1 MSDSKQEQTSYEEYA
16 QQYQDYYNY
25 YYDSNGSHSNN
36 TSNANYDYHDAQG
49 SDAYN
54 NDNKS
59 DYQTDRADNRGY
71 RSNYSSRYGSN
82 NNNNNNSGSSYNN
95 NRYNS
100 NSNSN
105 GIHRMEDTIYISNLP
120 QDVTEEKLAEHF
132 GSIGIIKTDK
142 KLRKPKIWIYM
153 DKATNLPKGDATITY
168 DDPPSADAA
177 INWFGGKEFMGNVIQ
192 VSKAERKM
200 NKVVVVSAIEEEEEV
215 EEAIVAVLP
224 EMEIGPV
231 KNAAQII
238 SQEETSVS
246 AVTNQDKER
255 DMMTEEVVMTEEAM
269 TEEAITEA
277 TVLIDVIV
285 LIKKNKG
292 KKCAYDAYTCAFN
305 KKERQSTHENTTIVT
320 LVSLMIHKAFGQ
332 IYVLLKNT
340 LDLLCV

>member
-1 MSDSKQEQTSYEEYA
+1 MSHSKQEQTSYEEYA

-25 YYDSNGSHSNN
+25 YYDSNGSHNNN

-59 DYQTDRADNRGY
+59 DYQTDRTDNRGY
-71 RSNYSSRYGSN
+71 RSNYSSRYGSSNNNN

-95 NRYNS
+95 SRYNS
-100 NSNSN
+100 SSNSN
-105 GIHRMEDTIYISNLP
+105 GMHRMEDTIYISNLP

-200 NKVVVVSAIEEEEEV
+200 NIDRGRGGFSNR
-215 EEAIVAVLP
+215 
-224 EMEIGPV
+224 GGGRGRGGDRN
-231 KNAAQII
+231 NAARDGDW
-238 SQEETSVS
+238 SCEECGANNFSR
-246 AVTNQDKER
+246 R
-255 DMMTEEVVMTEEAM
+255 DECFSCH
-269 TEEAITEA
+269 
-277 TVLIDVIV
+277 
-285 LIKKNKG
+285 KPRKG
-292 KKCAYDAYTCAFN
+292 KRHDDRRGDDRRGDDRRSDYRGNRSHRRDRPY
-305 KKERQSTHENTTIVT
+305 
-320 LVSLMIHKAFGQ
+320 
-332 IYVLLKNT
+332 
-340 LDLLCV
+340 